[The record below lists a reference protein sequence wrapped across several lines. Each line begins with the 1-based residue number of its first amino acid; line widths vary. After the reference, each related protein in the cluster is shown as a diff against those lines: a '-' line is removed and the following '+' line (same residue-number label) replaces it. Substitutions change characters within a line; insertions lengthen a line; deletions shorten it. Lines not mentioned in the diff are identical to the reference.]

1 MKKKIYIR
9 IFVAATAFALALFA
23 AAGML
28 GTGVKTASAG
38 ASRSLVVSA
47 SSIGEN
53 KISSGDFFINGVTAK
68 NGKAIFSPDK
78 TESSLVAKAYIA
90 NLKDYGVPV
99 LFSATITLNAK
110 SFADGG
116 EFSAIF
122 GLGSFTA
129 AKGAANTFAITV
141 SEGSGC
147 VKIGAAEYR
156 KEGAATDIYLARE
169 FPSIKL
175 GSDFT
180 VGAEVTTD
188 NNLTFKVNGRTY
200 KEYKLG
206 VDASG
211 FAAFLSSG
219 ANEVYLSDTEIY
231 GYRYE
236 TPETVDYVE
245 TFDDG
250 YNANMF
256 YSHSDASPLAPTNL
270 SVADGKLWFN
280 NTAGAFF
287 STRYKYSNFE
297 LTFDISDLRAEATYE
312 GETLTGLISGWFGIA
327 FGLDSPDVNLDHV
340 IKNGTWLNFEGI
352 PMDVYHSTYYDGA
365 RYVVYDKAFDGRNWS
380 SKAEV
385 PMHNGYN
392 GTSFSLWDKDFI
404 SERTVS
410 VKFAMNDGL
419 IEVYYRFEGEK
430 EWGEP
435 YFAFDMGSLKTGYVA
450 IIANGETTISKNG
463 IKYNS
468 AAQFKIDN
476 FSVKNTDFEG
486 VKKVIPAPD
495 YKSNRIDK
503 ASDYD
508 YTTKTDDG
516 DLIGDKLA
524 NGKLTE
530 EKSGC
535 GSGVFGGAISA
546 LTALAAAGAAITFIK
561 RRDK

>member
-9 IFVAATAFALALFA
+9 IFVAVMAFAFALFA
-23 AAGML
+23 AAGTL
-28 GTGVKTASAG
+28 GTGAKKASAG

-90 NLKDYGVPV
+90 NFKDYGVPV

-110 SFADGG
+110 SFAEGG

-141 SEGSGC
+141 SEGKGC
-147 VKIGAAEYR
+147 IKIGAAEYR
-156 KEGAATDIYLARE
+156 KEGAATDIYASRE

-175 GSDFT
+175 GSEFT
-180 VGAEVTTD
+180 VGAEVTTS
-188 NNLTFKVNGRTY
+188 NELTFKINGRTY

-206 VDASG
+206 VDAAG

-219 ANEVYLSDTEIY
+219 ANEIYLSDTEIY

-236 TPETVDYVE
+236 APETVDYVE
-245 TFDDG
+245 TFDNG

-327 FGLDSPDVNLDHV
+327 FGLDSFDVNLDHV

-352 PMDVYHSTYYDGA
+352 PMDVDHSTYYDGA
-365 RYVVYDKAFDGRNWS
+365 RYVVYDKAFDGRSWS
-380 SKAEV
+380 SKAVV

-410 VKFAMNDGL
+410 VKFAMTDGL

-450 IIANGETTISKNG
+450 IIANGETAISKNG

-495 YKSNRIDK
+495 YKSNHIDK

-546 LTALAAAGAAITFIK
+546 ITALAAAGAAITFIK

>member
-28 GTGVKTASAG
+28 GTGAKTASAG

-116 EFSAIF
+116 EFSAMF

-129 AKGAANTFAITV
+129 TKGAANTFAITV
-141 SEGSGC
+141 SEGKGC
-147 VKIGAAEYR
+147 IKIGAAEYR
-156 KEGAATDIYLARE
+156 KEGAATDIYASRE

-175 GSDFT
+175 GSEFT
-180 VGAEVTTD
+180 VGAEVTT
-188 NNLTFKVNGRTY
+188 NNELTFKINGRTY

-206 VDASG
+206 VDAAG

-219 ANEVYLSDTEIY
+219 ANEIYLSDTEIY

-236 TPETVDYVE
+236 APETVDYVE
-245 TFDDG
+245 TFDNG

-256 YSHSDASPLAPTNL
+256 YSHSAASPFAPTNL
-270 SVADGKLWFN
+270 SVADGKLCFN

-352 PMDVYHSTYYDGA
+352 PMDVDHSTYYDGA
-365 RYVVYDKAFDGRNWS
+365 RYVVYDKAFDGRSWS

-450 IIANGETTISKNG
+450 IIANGEKTISKNG

-476 FSVKNTDFEG
+476 FSVRNTDFEG
-486 VKKVIPAPD
+486 VKKVVTAPD
-495 YKSNRIDK
+495 YKSNYIDK

-546 LTALAAAGAAITFIK
+546 ITALAAAGAAITFIK

>member
-28 GTGVKTASAG
+28 GTGAKTASAG

-122 GLGSFTA
+122 GLGSFAA

-156 KEGAATDIYLARE
+156 KEGAATDIYSARE

-287 STRYKYSNFE
+287 STRYNYSNFE

-352 PMDVYHSTYYDGA
+352 PMDVDHSTYYDGA
-365 RYVVYDKAFDGRNWS
+365 RYVVYDKAFDGRSWS

-495 YKSNRIDK
+495 YKPNRIDK